1 MPRSDLETSVPPR
14 DGGRVRLRRP
24 GSLCR
29 SERAPDAAAEPR
41 TSVPGADAE
50 SQSDA
55 ERDARSGSDRNAVPE
70 PDK

>member
-14 DGGRVRLRRP
+14 DGGRVGLRRP

-41 TSVPGADAE
+41 ASVPGADAE
-50 SQSDA
+50 SQSDP
-55 ERDARSGSDRNAVPE
+55 ERDAQSGANRIAVP
-70 PDK
+70 